1 MALPDNRL
9 RFSSTKIDFA
19 TEVGL
24 ASQDHDNYPPPQGQ
38 ARFDH
43 ARMVMIALLSQ
54 QSSYDAPTEY
64 RDGTP
69 WYDLNSE
76 TLKIR
81 QGSEWVK
88 FSEAI
93 PVGLP
98 DGSGLYT
105 TLEEWYDAVNAA
117 LTGVSQ
123 EVVFNGSSSAD
134 GIQSIEIPLSLRPF
148 VFDDTRCFI
157 YKNGLYQDPRNHSIL
172 GGTTIKLSNY
182 QLDAGDTFSV
192 VLKRVPSNSF
202 YAPSVTV

>member
-1 MALPDNRL
+1 MAAPDNRL

-19 TEVGL
+19 TDVGL
-24 ASQDHDNYPPPQGQ
+24 SGQDHDNYPPPQGQ

-43 ARMVMIALLSQ
+43 MRMLMIALLSQ
-54 QSSYDAPTEY
+54 QSSFAEPTEY

-76 TLKIR
+76 TLKIW
-81 QGSEWVK
+81 QGEWKK

-98 DGSGLYT
+98 DGLGLYT

-123 EVVFNGSSSAD
+123 EVVFNGSSTAD

-148 VFDDTRCFI
+148 VYDDTRCFVH
-157 YKNGLYQDPRNHSIL
+157 KNGLFQDPRNHTIL
-172 GGTTIKLSNY
+172 GGITIKFSNY
-182 QLDAGDTFSV
+182 QLDIGDNFTV
-192 VLKRVPSNSF
+192 VLKRVPDNSF
-202 YAPSVTV
+202 YTPSVTV